1 MGNAGVPNL
10 LGVIKEVPDLLVVI
24 IVVPILLGVIN
35 EDDGVKGLL

>member
-10 LGVIKEVPDLLVVI
+10 LGVIKEVPDLLEVI

>member
-10 LGVIKEVPDLLVVI
+10 LGVIEEVPNLLVVI

>member
-10 LGVIKEVPDLLVVI
+10 LGVIEEVPNLLVVI

-35 EDDGVKGLL
+35 EDDGV